1 MPKRIENK
9 PELHFGNALYL
20 NAWFDLDTERNR
32 AKYQRITRAMCF
44 QYADDYELD
53 EEQKDDLWFFISHMD
68 REFLDWWIKKQPK
81 TREPKVKQGGANPKR
96 SR

>member
-1 MPKRIENK
+1 
-9 PELHFGNALYL
+9 
-20 NAWFDLDTERNR
+20 
-32 AKYQRITRAMCF
+32 MCF
-44 QYADDYELD
+44 VYADDYELD